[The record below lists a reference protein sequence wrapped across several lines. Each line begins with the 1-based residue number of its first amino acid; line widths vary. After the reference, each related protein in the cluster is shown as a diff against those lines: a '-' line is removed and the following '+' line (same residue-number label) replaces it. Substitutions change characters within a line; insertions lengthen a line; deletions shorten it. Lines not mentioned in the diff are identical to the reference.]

1 MRGERYKLIYN
12 PLAGEVNPGYAFTM
26 GKKFFDTPEAKLLAA
41 APEQVRQAYR
51 LMKRPPRYELYDLQ
65 EDPYEFSNLA
75 DDPVH
80 ARTLQRLRATLARWQ
95 KDSGDALVLPQL
107 ARKLFESIR
116 EAGTKERKVLDYQ
129 FMKIKP

>member
-1 MRGERYKLIYN
+1 M
-12 PLAGEVNPGYAFTM
+12 NPGYAFTM
-26 GKKFFDTPEAKLLAA
+26 GKKFFDTPEAQLLAA
-41 APEQVRQAYR
+41 APEQVRHAYK

-65 EDPYEFSNLA
+65 EDPYEFNNLA

-80 ARTLQRLRATLARWQ
+80 AQTLQRLRGMLANWQ

-107 ARKLFESIR
+107 ARKLFDLIR

-129 FMKIKP
+129 FMKLKP